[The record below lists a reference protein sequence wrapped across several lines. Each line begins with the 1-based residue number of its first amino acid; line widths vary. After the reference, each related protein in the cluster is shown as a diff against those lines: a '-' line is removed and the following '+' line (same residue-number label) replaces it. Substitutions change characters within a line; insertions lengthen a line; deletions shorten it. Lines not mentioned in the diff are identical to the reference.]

1 MGIFR
6 RFGAGALIVL
16 FISSL
21 FLSACGGSK
30 EEVNLFIWS
39 EYMPEGVIKKF
50 EEETG
55 IKVNY
60 GTFSSNEEMISKI
73 STGATSYDVTLASDY
88 IVDVMKKQDLMEPLN
103 KENIPNL
110 KNIGPEF
117 LDLDYD
123 KGNKYTVPYMW
134 GTVVIAVNTEKVSKP
149 IKSYE
154 DLWDEEFKDSLVV
167 LDDVRSLVGITN
179 VLQGKSMNETDP
191 KVLEKSKEMLE
202 QLRPNIKKYDSDSPK
217 TMLVSGEAKAGI
229 VWGAEASLARQENP
243 KIKTVFP
250 KERIQVWHDN
260 FAIPKGAP
268 NKENAEKFIN
278 FILRPEISAEISKE
292 YPYGNPNQAAH
303 KLIDKEVLNDP
314 AVYPGKDIYKEGE
327 VLRDIG
333 DAILEYDRIW
343 SELKQE

>member
-1 MGIFR
+1 MLSLR
-6 RFGAGALIVL
+6 RVGVGVVILL
-16 FISSL
+16 LSSFI
-21 FLSACGGSK
+21 LSACGNSK

-39 EYMPEGVIKKF
+39 EYMPESVIKQF

-73 STGATSYDVTLASDY
+73 SAGTTAYDLTLASDY
-88 IVDVMKKQDLMEPLN
+88 IVDIMEKQKLMEPLN
-103 KENIPNL
+103 KDNIPNL

-134 GTVVIAVNTEKVSKP
+134 GTVVVAVNTEKVTKP
-149 IKSYE
+149 IESYE

-167 LDDVRSLVGITN
+167 LDDVRSMVGITN

-191 KVLEKSKEMLE
+191 KVLEESKKMLE
-202 QLRPNIKKYDSDSPK
+202 KLKPNIKKYDSDSPK
-217 TMLVSGEAKAGI
+217 TMLVSGEVKAGI

-243 KIKTVFP
+243 NIKTVYP
-250 KERIQVWHDN
+250 KEKIQIWHDN
-260 FAIPKGAP
+260 FVIPKGAP
-268 NKENAEKFIN
+268 NKENAEKFID

-292 YPYGNPNQAAH
+292 FPYGNPNIAAH
-303 KLIDKEVLNDP
+303 KLIDKDIINDP
-314 AVYPGKDIYKEGE
+314 AVYPDEDVHKRGE

-343 SELKQE
+343 SELKQD